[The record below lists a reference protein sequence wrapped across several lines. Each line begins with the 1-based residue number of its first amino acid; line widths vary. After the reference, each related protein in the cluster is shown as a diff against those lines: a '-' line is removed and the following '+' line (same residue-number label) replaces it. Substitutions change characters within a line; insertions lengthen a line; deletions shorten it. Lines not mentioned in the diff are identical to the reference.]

1 MSSRPT
7 RIDPMA
13 RVAEPEA
20 IMNRLGLTASMLA
33 RIGAIAVLAS
43 NIEHETETTIW
54 ALDGHDPAGKRHSMD
69 GRPMRGGIKA
79 LADASSSLPP
89 GDFKDLV
96 ATWCQAAEPAFRCR
110 NSVFHGMT
118 IGGDSERVSYLNN
131 PRWQGE
137 IRKGKLSRFHAGE
150 HTLALME
157 QVFAVLYRVIVTID
171 WLVRHTD
178 MEVSHNTAK
187 TLLSALR
194 EARSIS
200 SELEDLAAAVN
211 HESS

>member
-13 RVAEPEA
+13 RVAEPGA

-33 RIGAIAVLAS
+33 KIGAIAVLAA
-43 NIEHETETTIW
+43 NIEYETETTIW
-54 ALDGHDPAGKRHSMD
+54 ALETHDSASKRHSM
-69 GRPMRGGIKA
+69 GRHPMRGGIKA

-89 GDFKDLV
+89 GNFKDLV
-96 ATWCQAAEPAFRCR
+96 ATWCQAAEPAFKCR
-110 NSVFHGMT
+110 NTIFHSMT
-118 IGGDSERVSYLNN
+118 ISDDSEQVSFLKN

-137 IRKGKLSRFHAGE
+137 IRKRELARFHTGE

-171 WLVRHTD
+171 RLVRHTD
-178 MEVSHNTAK
+178 MEVSHNTDK

-194 EARSIS
+194 EAKTVS
-200 SELEDLAAAVN
+200 SELRDLAAAVN
-211 HESS
+211 HERS